1 MKLIPVK
8 TPSVAKRLFPSYIW
22 DIKTEANTLYL
33 TFDDGP
39 TPVVTEFVLETLA
52 LFQAKATFFCIGE
65 NVLKYP
71 DIYQKILD
79 QGHSVGNH
87 THNHLNAF
95 NLDADVY
102 MQNVK
107 KASQVIYSKLFRPPY
122 GKLKLPHGKQL
133 KLEGYNI
140 VMWDV
145 LSFDWDASVSKE
157 TCLNNVISKAK
168 KGSIIVFH
176 DSLKAKRNMT
186 YALPKVLAHFSNQ
199 GFKFEKLVF

>member
-1 MKLIPVK
+1 MKLVPVK
-8 TPSVAKRLFPSYIW
+8 TPSVAKRLFPSYLW
-22 DIKTEANTLYL
+22 DVKTESKTLYL

-39 TPVVTEFVLETLA
+39 TPEVTEFVLETLA
-52 LFQAKATFFCIGE
+52 SYKAKATFFCIGE

-79 QGHSVGNH
+79 HEHAVGNH

-95 NLDADVY
+95 NHDADVY

-107 KASQVIYSKLFRPPY
+107 RASQVIDSKLFRPPY
-122 GKLKLPHGKQL
+122 GKLKLAHGKNL

-157 TCLNNVISKAK
+157 ICLNNVISKVK
-168 KGSIIVFH
+168 KGSIVDFH
-176 DSLKAKRNMT
+176 DSLKAEKNMT
-186 YALPKVLAHFSNQ
+186 YALPKVLAYFSEK
-199 GFKFEKLVF
+199 GFNFEKLKY

>member
-1 MKLIPVK
+1 MKLVPVK
-8 TPSVAKRLFPSYIW
+8 TPSVAKRLFPSYLW
-22 DIKTEANTLYL
+22 DVKTDSNNLYL

-39 TPVVTEFVLETLA
+39 TPGVTEFVLETLA
-52 LFQAKATFFCIGE
+52 TYGAKATFFCIGE

-79 QGHSVGNH
+79 QGHAVGNH

-95 NLDADVY
+95 NYDVDIY

-107 KASQVIYSKLFRPPY
+107 KASGLINSQLFRPPY

-133 KLEGYNI
+133 KLAGYNI

-157 TCLNNVISKAK
+157 ACLNNVISKAK

-176 DSLKAKRNMT
+176 DSSKAEKNMT
-186 YALPKVLAHFSNQ
+186 FALPKLLNYFSEKDFT
-199 GFKFEKLVF
+199 FKKIEL

>member
-1 MKLIPVK
+1 MKLVPVK
-8 TPSVAKRLFPSYIW
+8 TPSVAKRLFPSYLW
-22 DIKTEANTLYL
+22 DVKTDSNTLYL

-39 TPVVTEFVLETLA
+39 TPGVTDFVLDTLA
-52 LFQAKATFFCIGE
+52 TYSAKATFFCIGE

-79 QGHSVGNH
+79 HGHAVGNH

-95 NLDADVY
+95 NHDADVY
-102 MQNVK
+102 MQNIK
-107 KASQVIYSKLFRPPY
+107 KASQVIHSKLFRPPY

-145 LSFDWDASVSKE
+145 LSFDWEASVSKE
-157 TCLNNVISKAK
+157 ACLNNVISKAK

-176 DSLKAKRNMT
+176 DSLKAEKNMAF
-186 YALPKVLAHFSNQ
+186 ALPKLLNYFSEKD
-199 GFKFEKLVF
+199 FTFEKIEI